1 MDVKSTSDT
10 KNTEEKVGS
19 SVILYE
25 NLLDQDYRDGTPM
38 DDPILVHQC
47 QLFNSP
53 SILFDKKWIGS
64 DEVRIELVT
73 STVKQAQA
81 AAQAFANQFKLA
93 GLEGDISVS
102 NTSSKDH
109 RNFPEGCSA
118 VVIKSVKIKPP
129 VKPEPL
135 LALVGV
141 TLWIE
146 PNKIEKV
153 EEKDRWELIEGGGKE
168 GAEAMQRAD
177 KIRARVKEEII
188 RMEHDQKVV
197 LKSLKRLQS
206 FTQVPA
212 NQSKGAAVFRY
223 LQNKRQ
229 QLKAVSTHAAEV
241 SRMYCCTVCGC
252 ILQVQGTLP
261 TEEAVLQ
268 KLNPPKS
275 TLDWK
280 KRLREQ
286 KEGKK
291 NRKPVGSK
299 PTEATDSTKEKIKA
313 KIAEL
318 EAKK

>member
-38 DDPILVHQC
+38 
-47 QLFNSP
+47 
-53 SILFDKKWIGS
+53 KWIGS

-177 KIRARVKEEII
+177 KIRFFLLCGESERGNHSNGTRPEGCAEIAQTSAKFYSSACKPGHLPVPLDTSLATHNMI
-188 RMEHDQKVV
+188 
-197 LKSLKRLQS
+197 LSLKALPCFAISKISGNSSRRYQL
-206 FTQVPA
+206 TQ
-212 NQSKGAAVFRY
+212 QKF
-223 LQNKRQ
+223 L
-229 QLKAVSTHAAEV
+229 E
-241 SRMYCCTVCGC
+241 CTVARSVGVSYKYREPF
-252 ILQVQGTLP
+252 QQR
-261 TEEAVLQ
+261 
-268 KLNPPKS
+268 KLFFRNS
-275 TLDWK
+275 S
-280 KRLREQ
+280 
-286 KEGKK
+286 
-291 NRKPVGSK
+291 NRITAQS
-299 PTEATDSTKEKIKA
+299 
-313 KIAEL
+313 
-318 EAKK
+318 